1 MRVLGVDP
9 GLEGTGYGVIDW
21 NGTGGAKLLEAGVI
35 RTKAG
40 RPLPVRLL
48 EIAGELRHVLEEFH
62 PDVLALED
70 LYSSYAHPRTAI
82 LMGHA
87 RGVVCLAAAEAGVPV
102 SGYPPARVK
111 QSLVGSGRASKEQV
125 GRMVALRLGLAEV
138 PGPDHVADA
147 LAIALTHCH
156 MLTPETKGK
165 VHGP

>member
-21 NGTGGAKLLEAGVI
+21 NGSGGAKLLEAGVI

-40 RPLPVRLL
+40 RPLAVRLL

-102 SGYPPARVK
+102 TGYPPARVK

-138 PGPDHVADA
+138 PAPDHVADA

-165 VHGP
+165 ARGP